1 MFLNF
6 FLHLWENAEVR
17 GTMFFTVRIR
27 KLRLSVISVLSA
39 AAVCLGIFG
48 SVPKSHAE
56 NEVRLCVVMYH
67 GLIKEKGSQN
77 KYMID
82 PSVFEKDLKY
92 LTENGYHT
100 IFVSELVGYFE
111 NNNTLPEK
119 PVLITFDDGY
129 YNNYTYAF
137 PLLKKY
143 GCKAV
148 ISMIGIEAD
157 KAEKE
162 KNKKPLYSECGWTE
176 LREMTDSGFVEIQN
190 HTYDLH
196 HIKNGVQGAGQI
208 SGEDADDYKRRLCE
222 DIDRFDSAVQRELG
236 KRTECF
242 TYPFG
247 AKNSL
252 TEEIVK
258 NAGFRAAMDCE
269 EKTNV
274 IHSKEELLHIHRYL
288 RTGGMSSEEFFLN
301 KL

>member
-1 MFLNF
+1 MY
-6 FLHLWENAEVR
+6 
-17 GTMFFTVRIR
+17 FTVRIR

-39 AAVCLGIFG
+39 AAVCFGIFG
-48 SVPKSHAE
+48 SVSESRINSP
-56 NEVRLCVVMYH
+56 VRICAVMYH
-67 GLIKEKGSQN
+67 GLVMEKDRQN

-82 PSVFEKDLKY
+82 PSVFEEDLKY

-100 IFVSELVGYFE
+100 VFISELTAYFE
-111 NNNTLPEK
+111 NKAPLPEK

-129 YNNYTYAF
+129 YNNYAYAF

-162 KNKKPLYSECGWTE
+162 TNKSPLYSECGWSE
-176 LREMTDSGFVEIQN
+176 LREMTDSGLVEIQN

-196 HIKNGVQGAGQI
+196 KIKNGVQGAGQI
-208 SGEDADDYKRRLCE
+208 GGEGADEYKRRLLE
-222 DIDRFDSAVQRELG
+222 DIERFDSALQRELG
-236 KRTECF
+236 KRAECF

-247 AKNSL
+247 AKNKL
-252 TEEIVK
+252 TEEIIK
-258 NAGFRAAMDCE
+258 NAGFAAAMDCE
-269 EKTNV
+269 EKTNT
-274 IHSKEELLHIHRYL
+274 IASEEELLHIHRYL
-288 RTGGMSSEEFFLN
+288 RTGELSSAEFFEN